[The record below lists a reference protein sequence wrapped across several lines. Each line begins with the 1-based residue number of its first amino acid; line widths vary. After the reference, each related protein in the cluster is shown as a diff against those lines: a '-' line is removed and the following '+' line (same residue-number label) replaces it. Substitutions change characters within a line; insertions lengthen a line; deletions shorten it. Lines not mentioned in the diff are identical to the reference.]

1 MPFYSFISAINLF
14 GEAENIEILQE
25 LEFFVSSLLWAS
37 GFEPQD
43 KHDSPAANRRRAI
56 WRFRKQRTDHLSKID
71 IRRRFHAQYPEF
83 AHFTYSQSWHMPASP
98 ADICQKS

>member
-1 MPFYSFISAINLF
+1 MMNLLKF
-14 GEAENIEILQE
+14 RMFVQE

-98 ADICQKS
+98 ADICQKR